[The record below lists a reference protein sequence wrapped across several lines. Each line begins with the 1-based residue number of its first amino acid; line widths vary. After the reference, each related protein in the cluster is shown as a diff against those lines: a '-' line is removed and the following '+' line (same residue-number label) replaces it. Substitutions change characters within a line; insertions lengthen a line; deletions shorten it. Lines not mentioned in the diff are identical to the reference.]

1 MNEEKFENR
10 LRRQQ
15 LRGIPQSWRGEILAA
30 TEVDRRAAPVPELA
44 FLEALRLRLREL
56 FWPAPQAWAG
66 LAAIWL
72 VILGGSFATRDPA
85 PKDFARYATPATPL
99 MRELL
104 KEQRQLFAELVGP
117 IEMPKAD
124 RSKPAAAPPRSQRHE
139 EFLNA

>member
-15 LRGIPQSWRGEILAA
+15 LRGIPPAWREEILAA
-30 TEVDRRAAPVPELA
+30 TEVDRCAAPVLELA
-44 FLEALRLRLREL
+44 FLDALRLRLREL

-72 VILGGSFATRDPA
+72 VILGVNFATRDPA
-85 PKDFARYATPATPL
+85 PMNFARRTTPATPL

-104 KEQRQLFAELVGP
+104 KEQHQFFAELVGP
-117 IEMPKAD
+117 TEMPKAD
-124 RSKPAAAPPRSQRHE
+124 RPKPAAAPPRSQRHK
-139 EFLNA
+139 EFPNA